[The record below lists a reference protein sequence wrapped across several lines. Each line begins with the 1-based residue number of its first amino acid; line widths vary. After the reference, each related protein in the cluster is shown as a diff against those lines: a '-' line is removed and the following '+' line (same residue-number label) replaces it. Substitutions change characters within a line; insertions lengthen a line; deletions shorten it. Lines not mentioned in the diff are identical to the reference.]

1 MSKCCTNI
9 NGGLFKMM
17 FLWPAE
23 ASFENTS
30 HEINALNDDVSFV
43 SKFPGIITKP

>member
-1 MSKCCTNI
+1 
-9 NGGLFKMM
+9 MM

-30 HEINALNDDVSFV
+30 HEINALNDDVLFV